1 MTTSQI
7 TILSILILYL
17 IVNIIV
23 GIWMSRISA
32 RQNASGGFLQNYF
45 VGGRSMGGFV
55 LAMTLVATYTSASS
69 FLGGPGLAADWG
81 LSQSWV
87 AAIQIGTAFLTLGV
101 IGKKFAMISRRI
113 DSITVTDY
121 FKARYHSPA
130 VVILCGLCL
139 VVFFITQMVAQFI
152 GGATL
157 VNSVTGLPYWAGLA
171 LFGLVVIIYTAIG
184 GFKAVVITDT
194 IQGIIMT
201 IGTFLLLF
209 FVIRAGGGMENI
221 ISQLNTM
228 NPGWDLLG
236 KGPYGE
242 GIAALSPGYLIS
254 FWILVGV
261 GVLGLPQ
268 TAVRGMGFKDTHSMH
283 KAMIY
288 GTIVVGILMIG
299 MHFAGALT
307 LPLLPEEGI
316 ASTDQVIPYIVLN
329 YMPTWAAGLFLAA
342 PLAAVM
348 STVSSLLIL
357 ASATILKDLYLT
369 YIVKEASTNENA
381 IAKKNASSGENDTVE
396 KGSADEEN
404 AVTKEDSSMK
414 ENEAAKEDAHS
425 KKIPLYSF
433 LLTVLLGVIVF
444 IIALSPPDIIV
455 WINLFAMGGLEAT
468 FFWPLIGGLYWKKG
482 NSACCIAS
490 ILVGLTVFIFFNQV
504 KIAPFHIHEIV
515 LGLAA
520 GGIAYFLTGLLNKKE
535 PDPEMLDKCF

>member
-1 MTTSQI
+1 MTDNQI
-7 TILSILILYL
+7 AILSILVLYL
-17 IVNIIV
+17 AVNVVV
-23 GIWMSRISA
+23 GLWMSRISA

-45 VGGRSMGGFV
+45 LGGRSMGGLV
-55 LAMTLVATYTSASS
+55 LSMTLVATYTSASS
-69 FLGGPGLAADWG
+69 FLGGPGLSADWG

-113 DSITVTDY
+113 DSVTVTDY
-121 FKARYHSPA
+121 FKARYDSPA
-130 VVILCGLCL
+130 VVFLCGLCL
-139 VVFFITQMVAQFI
+139 VIFFITQMVAQFI

-157 VNSVTGLPYWAGLA
+157 IESVTGLPYWVGLA
-171 LFGLVVIIYTAIG
+171 LFGLVVIVYTSIG

-194 IQGIIMT
+194 LQGIVMT

-209 FVIRAGGGMENI
+209 FVIRAGGGMDHI
-221 ISQLNTM
+221 TSQLNAA

-254 FWILVGV
+254 FWVLVGV

-268 TAVRGMGFKDTHSMH
+268 TAVRGMGFKDTQSMH
-283 KAMIY
+283 KAMLY

-299 MHFAGALT
+299 MHFAGTLT
-307 LPLLPEEGI
+307 LPLLPEKGI
-316 ASTDQVIPYIVLN
+316 ASTDQVIPYVVLH
-329 YMPTWAAGLFLAA
+329 YMPAWAAGLFLAA

-369 YIVKEASTNENA
+369 YIIKEDKTKER
-381 IAKKNASSGENDTVE
+381 TVE
-396 KGSADEEN
+396 KEN
-404 AVTKEDSSMK
+404 TVREKSQAKKET
-414 ENEAAKEDAHS
+414 HV
-425 KKIPLYSF
+425 KKLPFYSF
-433 LLTVLLGVIVF
+433 LLTVLLGAIVF
-444 IIALSPPDIIV
+444 VIALSPPDIIV

-468 FFWPLIGGLYWKKG
+468 FFWPLIGGLYWKRG

-490 ILVGLTVFIFFNQV
+490 ILAGLAVFVFFNQV
-504 KIAPFHIHEIV
+504 KIAPFDIHEIV
-515 LGLAA
+515 LGLTA
-520 GGIAYFLTGLLNKKE
+520 GGIAYFAVGILNKKE
-535 PDPEMLDKCF
+535 PDPEMLDQCF